1 MNDSKTHVN
10 RLEFDLPKLNNL
22 TMADQVEL
30 KLREYF
36 KKKAFKPGDLLPKEL
51 EIAASLGVSRNIV
64 REALSRLKVLG
75 LIDTKKKRGMILAEP
90 DILGSFEKVL
100 DPLIMPDSILY
111 DIFGLRLVLEMGL
124 ADMLFMYK
132 TEQDI
137 QELEKIV
144 AKEKPDSE
152 KFRIKTEI
160 AFHGKLYAMTSNHT
174 LKRFQNMLLPL
185 FDYVVAFEKDHYK
198 PGGVSHTDLVQIL
211 KTGSV
216 GSFREGMRAHLEPH
230 FAWLAYIKNKEV

>member
-1 MNDSKTHVN
+1 MEKSKPNTKH
-10 RLEFDLPKLNNL
+10 LAFDLPKLHNL

-64 REALSRLKVLG
+64 REALSRLKALG
-75 LIDTKKKRGMILAEP
+75 LIETKKKRGMVLAEP

-100 DPLIMPDSILY
+100 DPLIMPDSTLY

-124 ADMLFMYK
+124 ADVLYMYK
-132 TEQDI
+132 TDQDI

-144 AKEKPDSE
+144 TKEKPDSE
-152 KFRIKTEI
+152 KFRIKNEI
-160 AFHGKLYAMTSNHT
+160 AFHGKLYAMTNNHT
-174 LKRFQNMLLPL
+174 LMRFQSLLLPL

-198 PGGVSHTDLVQIL
+198 PGGVSHADLLQIL
-211 KTGSV
+211 
-216 GSFREGMRAHLEPH
+216 REGTVEDFRKGMRFHLEPH
-230 FAWLAYIKNKEV
+230 FAWLEHLKNK

>member
-1 MNDSKTHVN
+1 MDDSKTTVKH
-10 RLEFDLPKLNNL
+10 LEFDLPKLNSL

-64 REALSRLKVLG
+64 REALSRLKALG
-75 LIDTKKKRGMILAEP
+75 LIETKKKRGMVLAEP

-124 ADMLFMYK
+124 ADVLFMYK
-132 TEQDI
+132 TEKDLR
-137 QELEKIV
+137 ELEKIV

-152 KFRIKTEI
+152 KFRIKNEI
-160 AFHGKLYAMTSNHT
+160 AFHGKLYSMTNNDT

-198 PGGVSHTDLVQIL
+198 PGGISHSDLVQIL
-211 KTGSV
+211 KTGSIEE
-216 GSFREGMRAHLEPH
+216 FRNGMRIHLEPH
-230 FAWLAYIKNKEV
+230 FAWLEHIKNKEA

>member
-1 MNDSKTHVN
+1 MDNSKTN
-10 RLEFDLPKLNNL
+10 ARGLNFDLPKLTNI

-64 REALSRLKVLG
+64 REALSRLKALG
-75 LIDTKKKRGMILAEP
+75 LIETKKKRGMVLAEP

-100 DPLIMPDSILY
+100 DPLIMGDSILY

-132 TEQDI
+132 TEKDI
-137 QELEKIV
+137 DELKRIV
-144 AKEKPDSE
+144 AKEKSTSE

-160 AFHGKLYAMTSNHT
+160 AFHGKLYAMTNNDT

-185 FDYVVAFEKDHYK
+185 FDYVVAFEANHYK
-198 PGGVSHTDLVQIL
+198 PGGVSHADLVQLLING
-211 KTGSV
+211 TV
-216 GSFREGMRAHLEPH
+216 DDFRKGMRIHLEPH
-230 FAWLAYIKNKEV
+230 FAWLAHIKNNSL